1 MPDSPM
7 PNLAVDATNATN
19 EVSQVLSTAATD
31 VAELETFWQR
41 VSPDILHHVTTLAA
55 IAGNVAV
62 ALSHKSVPEV
72 LQLLAAASFGRSA
85 GVVYNKK

>member
-1 MPDSPM
+1 MPEI
-7 PNLAVDATNATN
+7 PNLSVDATQVNADVTN
-19 EVSQVLSTAATD
+19 ALATASQVITEA
-31 VAELETFWQR
+31 ETFWQR
-41 VSPDILHHVTTLAA
+41 VSPDILHHVTTISA

-62 ALSHKSVPEV
+62 ALSHKNVPEV